1 MSKSINFP
9 STTKSGDRRRKTFV
23 PLSDLL
29 QRKHDDRVSE
39 YLEKMKGLTFDE
51 IINPVM
57 LKKITSGEETA

>member
-1 MSKSINFP
+1 M
-9 STTKSGDRRRKTFV
+9 